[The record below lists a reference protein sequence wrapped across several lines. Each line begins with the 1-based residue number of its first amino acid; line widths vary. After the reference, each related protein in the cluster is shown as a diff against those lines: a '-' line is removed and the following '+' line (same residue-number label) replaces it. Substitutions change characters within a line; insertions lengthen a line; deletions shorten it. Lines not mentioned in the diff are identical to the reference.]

1 MNGTERNVLA
11 FRFPKSVLPLH
22 PEQSSKSHDLQIQI
36 VVLYLAQ
43 KQTGQPPGKDKE
55 MIRIQKFFSKEYMEH
70 SLCSYYYGVHGPL
83 ARPYETIL
91 YDRPECP

>member
-1 MNGTERNVLA
+1 LGIKPQVTLQT
-11 FRFPKSVLPLH
+11 PKT
-22 PEQSSKSHDLQIQI
+22 
-36 VVLYLAQ
+36 VLYLAQ
-43 KQTGQPPGKDKE
+43 KKPGQPPGKDKE
-55 MIRIQKFFSKEYMEH
+55 MIRIQKLFSKEYLEH

>member
-1 MNGTERNVLA
+1 
-11 FRFPKSVLPLH
+11 
-22 PEQSSKSHDLQIQI
+22 
-36 VVLYLAQ
+36 
-43 KQTGQPPGKDKE
+43 
-55 MIRIQKFFSKEYMEH
+55 MIRIQKFFSKEYLEH